1 VEATGAHR
9 AGRQAVSGTGV
20 RAAADLAG
28 DVPDVISVFAREL
41 DEAGNPI
48 GEWRCISGTCWYL
61 ATCVDCVPILP
72 QPFRD
77 RAERDE
83 WAGAHATTGHRVRL
97 HEQLR

>member
-1 VEATGAHR
+1 VEAAGAHR
-9 AGRQAVSGTGV
+9 AGRQAVSRTEVQVAIDPVGG
-20 RAAADLAG
+20 LS
-28 DVPDVISVFAREL
+28 DVTSVFAREL

-48 GEWRCISGTCWYL
+48 SEWRCVSGTCWYL
-61 ATCVDCVPILP
+61 ATCLDCMPILP

-77 RAERDE
+77 KSERDE